1 MKYIRFLMIAAVATI
16 YSQMLYAQAN
26 TYVINGKIDELNIPA
41 KAYLNYKSAAG
52 WQMDST
58 LIKQGKFSFSGTVP
72 NDQQATLFVNK
83 SGSGVRSRNTVSFIL
98 YLEPGNINV
107 VSPDSVGNAV
117 ISGGPLNTDNAR
129 LTALMSTVNKK
140 VNMMISDYQ
149 KATKEVKATREFNDK
164 MEKTRDSISR
174 EQNSVNYSFI
184 KGNPNSL
191 ISLFALQNYA
201 GSFPDVNQL
210 ETIFN
215 SLSKNVQSSELGKD
229 YAAEIARMK
238 TTEIGAIAPDFTQ
251 ADTSGKA
258 ISLHD
263 FKGKYVLLD
272 FWASWCGPC
281 RAENPNV
288 VAAYNKYKGSGFT
301 VVGISLDQQGAKDKW
316 LNAIHNDHLTWTQ
329 LSDLKSWKNQVAML
343 YSVQAIPQ
351 NFLIDPDGKIVG
363 KNLQGQDLNNKLQE
377 IFKK

>member
-1 MKYIRFLMIAAVATI
+1 MKYIRFLMIAAVASI

-26 TYVINGKIDELNIPA
+26 TYFINGKIGELNTPA

-72 NDQQATLFVNK
+72 EDQQATLFVNK
-83 SGSGVRSRNTVSFIL
+83 SGDGVRSINTVSIIL
-98 YLEPGNINV
+98 YLEPGNIDVN
-107 VSPDSVGNAV
+107 SPDSASNSLV
-117 ISGGPLNTDNAR
+117 SGGPLNTDNAR
-129 LTALMSTVNKK
+129 LNTLMSTVNKK
-140 VNMMISDYQ
+140 VNMMISDYR
-149 KATKEVKATREFNDK
+149 KATKERKATREFKDK
-164 MEKTRDSISR
+164 MEKTRDSIIS

-184 KGNPNSL
+184 KDNPNSL
-191 ISLFALQNYA
+191 VSLFALQNYA

-215 SLSKNVQSSELGKD
+215 SLSKKVQSSKPGKD

-238 TTEIGAIAPDFTQ
+238 TTQIGAIAPDFTQ

-258 ISLHD
+258 VSLHD

-316 LNAIHNDHLTWTQ
+316 LGAIHNDHLTWTQ
-329 LSDLKSWKNQVAML
+329 LSDLKSWKNQVALL
-343 YSVQAIPQ
+343 YSIQAIPQ
-351 NFLIDPDGKIVG
+351 NFLIDPDGKIVA
-363 KNLQGQDLNNKLQE
+363 KDLRGQDLTNKLQE